1 MKRSRKTVVVVRR
14 TSFRKEKKKSKIKV
28 FRIFLLLLIFAGIS
42 FGFIKLK
49 QFIYTYEGFNI
60 ETIEVVGCK
69 NVTPTEIK
77 ELIPFKAGANI
88 FEVSLCKLEKEIKE
102 LKPELKDITISRR
115 WKKILVKLYEREP
128 EVFIK
133 QGVDTVGL
141 DFDNI
146 PFALRGNMFG
156 MKVPVLEFSND
167 RERKELLNFVHNL
180 KPYAKDFMSRI
191 TKIKY
196 GEVEDIILEID
207 DKIKIFWGDQNKFD
221 VEDKANKMKI
231 VFFDAY
237 KRFANGIKYIDLNFL
252 EKNKIIVKV
261 DKIEKQVGGV

>member
-1 MKRSRKTVVVVRR
+1 MKRSKRTVVRR
-14 TSFRKEKKKSKIKV
+14 TTFRKEKKKSKIKI
-28 FRIFLLLLIFAGIS
+28 FRIFLLLLIFIGIG

-49 QFIYTYEGFNI
+49 EFFYTYDGFNI

-115 WKKILVKLYEREP
+115 WKKILVQLYEREP

-133 QGVDTVGL
+133 QGNDTVGL

-156 MKVPVLEFSND
+156 MKIPMLEFSNEQ
-167 RERKELLNFVHNL
+167 ERKELLNFVYNL
-180 KPYAKDFMSRI
+180 KPFAKDFMSRI

-207 DKIKIFWGDQNKFD
+207 NKIKIFWGEQNKFD
-221 VEDKANKMKI
+221 VADKASKMKI
-231 VFFDAY
+231 VLSDAD
-237 KRFANGIKYIDLNFL
+237 KRFIDGIKYIDLNFL